1 MVIGLLSDAHGN
13 PLGLRSCL
21 AALRAAGAGQ
31 VYFLGDAVGYL
42 PGEAEVIE
50 ILRSEG
56 VICQRGNHEG
66 MLLGDLDLDPG
77 RDRAYGL
84 AAVRERM
91 PPEVGAV
98 LAGWP
103 DVREVALAGR
113 RLLLVHGSPRDHL
126 SEYVYPDSDIGWI
139 GALGYDAVFMG
150 NTHRPFAARRGP
162 VLVVNVGSCGLP
174 RDQGNLAACAV
185 YDPAAHDCQVLRVPM
200 DAAGVTGQFAEPVSD
215 LVAECLSRRTAE
227 PFGSIVRPGGPQP
240 ASLRSPAVRALGEA
254 G

>member
-21 AALRAAGAGQ
+21 AALRAAGAAQ

-77 RDRAYGL
+77 RDRVYGL

-103 DVREVALAGR
+103 DVREVTLAGR

-126 SEYVYPDSDIGWI
+126 REYVYPDSDISWI
-139 GALGYDAVFMG
+139 AALGYDAVFMG

-162 VLVVNVGSCGLP
+162 ALVANVGSCGLP
-174 RDQGNLAACAV
+174 RDQGNLAACAI
-185 YDPAAHDCQVLRVPM
+185 YDPAAHDCRVLRVPM
-200 DAAGVTGQFAEPVSD
+200 AAAEVTGQFAEPVSG
-215 LVAECLSRRTAE
+215 LVAECLARRTAE
-227 PFGSIVRPGGPQP
+227 PFGSIVRPGWPQP
-240 ASLRSPAVRALGEA
+240 
-254 G
+254 

>member
-1 MVIGLLSDAHGN
+1 MLIGLLSDAHGN

-21 AALRAAGAGQ
+21 AALRAAGASQ

-42 PGEAEVIE
+42 PGEAEVID
-50 ILRSEG
+50 ILLAQG
-56 VICQRGNHEG
+56 VVCQRGNHEA

-84 AAVRERM
+84 AAVARRM
-91 PPEVGAV
+91 PPRVRAV

-103 DVREVALAGR
+103 DAREIELAGR

-126 SEYVYPDSDIGWI
+126 TGYVYPDSDIDWI

-150 NTHRPFAARRGP
+150 NTHRPFAARCGAA
-162 VLVVNVGSCGLP
+162 LVANVGSCGLP

-185 YDPAAHDCQVLRVPM
+185 YEPAANECQVLRVPM
-200 DAAGVTGQFAEPVSD
+200 DAAAVTAQFAEPVSD
-215 LVAECLSRRTAE
+215 LVAECLSRRAVH
-227 PFGSIVRPGGPQP
+227 PFGSIVRPDWPQ
-240 ASLRSPAVRALGEA
+240 R
-254 G
+254 